1 MLGVVCFDFNSI
13 VRDICVADRYF
24 STGPYWLNYLL
35 ISALN
40 LDKLEN
46 KLRTLETNLAI
57 RQEVAA
63 LMPAQVTLLITVFP

>member
-1 MLGVVCFDFNSI
+1 NLFNFFANCGILSNLKIDFIDVDSDTWNISI
-13 VRDICVADRYF
+13 
-24 STGPYWLNYLL
+24 
-35 ISALN
+35 
-40 LDKLEN
+40 DKLEN